1 MATTPPT
8 LLLLTVADL
17 AAEFQVRKRT
27 IYDLVRDAGLPDLRL
42 GRALRFRPADII
54 RPADISGWLS
64 ARNSGTPIAGG
75 SSAPPKLPP
84 YDWSRSRA

>member
-8 LLLLTVADL
+8 LLLLTVEDL

-27 IYDLVRDAGLPDLRL
+27 IYDLVRDAGLPHLRL
-42 GRALRFRPADII
+42 GRALRFRPA
-54 RPADISGWLS
+54 AISAWLA
-64 ARNSGTPIAGG
+64 ARNSGTPTPGG

-84 YDWSRSRA
+84 YDWSSPRS